1 MHRINPEDDAFE
13 RIAARQ
19 LKDERVK
26 AQIIRDMKFKKRMNT
41 ITALALVFLVLQII
55 FTVFYS

>member
-1 MHRINPEDDAFE
+1 MHVNLEDDAFE

-26 AQIIRDMKFKKRMNT
+26 AQIIRDMKFKKRMN
-41 ITALALVFLVLQII
+41 IVTALALVFLVLQII

>member
-1 MHRINPEDDAFE
+1 MHVNLEDDAFE

-19 LKDERVK
+19 LKDEQVK
-26 AQIIRDMKFKKRMNT
+26 AQIIRDMKFKKRINT